1 MTIEEKPKALEFTFS
16 PMDQPNSKFEIIY
29 DSEKEFSIIITKFN
43 KASLNMPLELLT
55 EVVDFL
61 RSKGVIENKIPVN
74 PIKTITTINTI
85 PLPVIDGEEIIEKV
99 EKIEIAGPVTSFDTS
114 VETKEIIKEIVEEKN
129 PEKEKNIVIKEDK
142 KEETIPNRTVIKTK
156 KFNKDDPKG
165 AEREAAELRG
175 SKESNFKRT

>member
-1 MTIEEKPKALEFTFS
+1 MSIEEKPKALEFTFS

-29 DSEKEFSIIITKFN
+29 DSEKEFSIIITNFN

-85 PLPVIDGEEIIEKV
+85 PLPVIDGEEIIEK
-99 EKIEIAGPVTSFDTS
+99 IEIAGPVTSFDTS

-129 PEKEKNIVIKEDK
+129 PEKEKNIVIKENN

-156 KFNKDDPKG
+156 KFDKDDPKG

-175 SKESNFKRT
+175 NRESNFKRT

>member
-29 DSEKEFSIIITKFN
+29 DSEKEFSIIITNFN

-61 RSKGVIENKIPVN
+61 RSKGVIAPKI
-74 PIKTITTINTI
+74 KITAGQINTETIISAI
-85 PLPVIDGEEIIEKV
+85 PLPVIEGEENEIEKV
-99 EKIEIAGPVTSFDTS
+99 EQIIAGPVISFDTS
-114 VETKEIIKEIVEEKN
+114 VETKEKIKQIT
-129 PEKEKNIVIKEDK
+129 KEKNIVIKEDK
-142 KEETIPNRTVIKTK
+142 KKEEVIPNRPVIKTK